1 MVIVDGLGS
10 TYVYP
15 GRAPACVDNSSL
27 ERIHLG
33 IVDNASACFEL
44 WVPTPDTESGN
55 AVIATGYS
63 GASEEAVT
71 YYEATI
77 YDVLRAEGYLC
88 MAIMETGDTAEM
100 IAEPDIVVYERN
112 NSLYNPDVAIA
123 VNSQSVLPGI
133 ENIVSSDPLAP
144 IKAGSD
150 YRAAYRQYDD
160 WSIDKGIS
168 IVDYMGQAYPGQ
180 KYLLIVN
187 IAGPDMAA
195 HERGYD
201 AYRKA
206 IEDIDEGLLLL
217 ADKCRITNTVM
228 IVTSDHGMG
237 FKTSDSK
244 GSHASGSASMRNE
257 TRLAPLLIF
266 NGETGN
272 ASGVYGQ
279 QCLAPTLLSLMEC
292 PDTLSIEDGVPV
304 PVNERPSLYLISDE
318 PISVTIESPGF
329 CRQAP
334 VNGTCRIGPLD
345 AGSYRLTLP
354 GGVRT
359 VSLDHDVTIQL
370 ADTLQGEQPPVS
382 WVPYAAAAVVSAAG
396 IALGLGLMR
405 RK

>member
-1 MVIVDGLGS
+1 
-10 TYVYP
+10 
-15 GRAPACVDNSSL
+15 
-27 ERIHLG
+27 
-33 IVDNASACFEL
+33 
-44 WVPTPDTESGN
+44 VPTPDTESGN

-195 HERGYD
+195 LNVARNTV
-201 AYRKA
+201 A
-206 IEDIDEGLLLL
+206 IEDIDEAVAL
-217 ADKCRITNTVM
+217 AI
-228 IVTSDHGMG
+228 
-237 FKTSDSK
+237 
-244 GSHASGSASMRNE
+244 SAS
-257 TRLAPLLIF
+257 
-266 NGETGN
+266 
-272 ASGVYGQ
+272 Y
-279 QCLAPTLLSLMEC
+279 
-292 PDTLSIEDGVPV
+292 
-304 PVNERPSLYLISDE
+304 
-318 PISVTIESPGF
+318 
-329 CRQAP
+329 
-334 VNGTCRIGPLD
+334 
-345 AGSYRLTLP
+345 
-354 GGVRT
+354 
-359 VSLDHDVTIQL
+359 
-370 ADTLQGEQPPVS
+370 
-382 WVPYAAAAVVSAAG
+382 
-396 IALGLGLMR
+396 
-405 RK
+405 K